1 MTRIIAEESFIHYN
15 REKGAD
21 MQTAEFFENLEFDDR
36 HVVVTP
42 MLESGFTKEIRIAFK
57 AGQLM
62 KAHKTAYPITVMVL
76 RGEIDFGLP
85 EKSVTLKSGDLI
97 ALEPNVIHS
106 LEAKEESVVRLSLSK
121 QDTIKRVNAVL
132 NL

>member
-1 MTRIIAEESFIHYN
+1 MKKESIV
-15 REKGAD
+15 KLAS
-21 MQTAEFFENLEFDDR
+21 FFENLEFNDE
-36 HVVVTP
+36 HVVITP

-57 AGQLM
+57 EGQIM
-62 KAHKTAYPITVMVL
+62 KAHKTGYPITVMVL

-85 EKSVTLKSGDLI
+85 DSSVTLKSGDLI
-97 ALEPNVIHS
+97 ALEPNIVHS

-121 QDTIKRVNAVL
+121 QDTVKRVNAVL

>member
-1 MTRIIAEESFIHYN
+1 MKSASFF
-15 REKGAD
+15 D
-21 MQTAEFFENLEFDDR
+21 NLEFNDE
-36 HVVVTP
+36 HVAITP

-57 AGQLM
+57 KGQIM

-76 RGEIDFGLP
+76 RGAIDFGVA
-85 EKSVTLKSGDLI
+85 EKTVHLKSGDLI
-97 ALEPNVIHS
+97 ALEPNVVHS

-121 QDTIKRVNAVL
+121 QDSVKRVNAVL